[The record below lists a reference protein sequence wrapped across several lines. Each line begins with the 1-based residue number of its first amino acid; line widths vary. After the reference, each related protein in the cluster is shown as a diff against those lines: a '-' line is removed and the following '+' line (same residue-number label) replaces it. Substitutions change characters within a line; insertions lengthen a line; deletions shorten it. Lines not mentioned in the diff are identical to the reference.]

1 MWEAGRVWMGMGK
14 ESWNKAIK
22 MHGFISKIF
31 ILDGEKS
38 LLDLKHFEYT
48 CDRDC

>member
-1 MWEAGRVWMGMGK
+1 MWMEMRK
-14 ESWNKAIK
+14 EFGNKAIK
-22 MHGFISKIF
+22 MYGFTSKIF